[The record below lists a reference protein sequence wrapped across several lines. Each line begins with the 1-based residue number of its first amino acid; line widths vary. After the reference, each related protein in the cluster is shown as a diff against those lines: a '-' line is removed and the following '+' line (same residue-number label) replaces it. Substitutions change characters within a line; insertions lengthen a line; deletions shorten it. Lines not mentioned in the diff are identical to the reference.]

1 MINIANGKIHIEG
14 TNNELTIEIAVLL
27 TALSMALE
35 EDNELAESVI
45 KADIDFVLDFTKTVH
60 KKAKEIL

>member
-1 MINIANGKIHIEG
+1 MINVANGKIHIEG

-27 TALSMALE
+27 TALNMALE
-35 EDNELAESVI
+35 EDNKFAESVI
-45 KADIDFVLDFTKTVH
+45 KTDLDFVINFAKTVN